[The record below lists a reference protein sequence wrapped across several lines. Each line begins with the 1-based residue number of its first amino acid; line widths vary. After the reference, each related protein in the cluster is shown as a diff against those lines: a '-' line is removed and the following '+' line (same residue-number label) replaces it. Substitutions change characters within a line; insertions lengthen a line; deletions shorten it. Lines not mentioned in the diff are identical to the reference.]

1 MKRQSLWFASC
12 LTILTAFTIQKSRAQ
27 STSINVV
34 TTAVPFLRINS
45 DARSGGMG
53 ETGIATNPD
62 AYSHFLNMAKLP
74 FIKDKLSGAG
84 LSYTPWLS
92 DLGLNDVYLMSGTG
106 FYKIGDDDKQVLSVG
121 LRYFSLGS
129 IQFTDANGNNL
140 QAYRPREFG
149 IDVGYSRKLSSKLA
163 MGIALRYINSD
174 LAYGNLGGVNYQTGH
189 AVAGDLSIYHNG
201 LDAAGQGLNWGVTV
215 SNLGSKIGYTSDNQN
230 KDYIPA
236 NLGVGLAYTKV
247 YDESNKVTFA
257 LDLNK
262 LLVPAAPVSSSTGN
276 IPYDDSVNTAN
287 LSSYR
292 NSSVISSWFKSFS
305 DGQNQ
310 LSEVQ
315 ASVGAEYTYDDQFM
329 VRAGY
334 FYEDKNRGNRQYFT
348 AGVGLKY
355 NFLGINFAYIIPS
368 NSGVT
373 RNPLSNTMRFSLLF
387 DFENAAETTTK
398 TATPQ

>member
-1 MKRQSLWFASC
+1 MKRQSLWLASC
-12 LTILTAFTIQKSRAQ
+12 LIILASTSQLVNAQ
-27 STSINVV
+27 SSGINVV
-34 TTAVPFLRINS
+34 TTAVPFLRINT
-45 DARSGGMG
+45 DARAGGMG

-62 AYSHFLNMAKLP
+62 AYSHFLNLAKTP
-74 FIKDKLSGAG
+74 FIKDKMSGAG

-92 DLGLNDVYLMSGTG
+92 DLGLNDVYLASATG
-106 FYKIGDDDKQVLSVG
+106 FYKIGDDDKQVLSLG

-129 IQFTDANGNNL
+129 IQFTDFNGNNL

-149 IDVGYSRKLSSKLA
+149 IDVGYSRKLSNKLA

-174 LAYGNLGGVNYQTGH
+174 LAYGNLGGVNYQTGT
-189 AVAGDLSIYHNG
+189 AVAGDLSLFHNG
-201 LDAAGQGLNWGVTV
+201 LDATGQGLNWGITL

-236 NLGVGLAYTKV
+236 NLGLGLAYTKV
-247 YDESNKVTFA
+247 YDESNKLTFA

-262 LLVPAAPVSSSTGN
+262 LLVPAAPVSSNTGN
-276 IPYDDSVNTAN
+276 STYDDSINTVN

-334 FYEDKNRGNRQYFT
+334 FYEDKNKGNRQYFT

-387 DFENAAETTTK
+387 DFENADESTTG
-398 TATPQ
+398 TASPK